1 MLSRKDNSN
10 FGWDDH
16 KEASQFRH
24 RTFPYYDQLTA
35 IYAKDKAT
43 GKDAQTAATIIEEI
57 DAKDVATVI
66 IQEEKMI
73 SMHAK
78 LMFLWMR

>member
-10 FGWDDH
+10 F
-16 KEASQFRH
+16 ASQFRH
-24 RTFPYYDQLTA
+24 PSFPYYEQLTA

-43 GKDAQTAATIIEEI
+43 GKDAQTATTIIEEI

-66 IQEEKMI
+66 TQEEKTI

>member
-1 MLSRKDNSN
+1 MLKAKPILESS
-10 FGWDDH
+10 
-16 KEASQFRH
+16 
-24 RTFPYYDQLTA
+24 FPYYEQLTA

-43 GKDAQTAATIIEEI
+43 GKDAQTATTIIEEI

-66 IQEEKMI
+66 TQEEKTI

>member
-10 FGWDDH
+10 F
-16 KEASQFRH
+16 
-24 RTFPYYDQLTA
+24 
-35 IYAKDKAT
+35 DKAT